1 MTHEESRQG
10 PPDELVDYIKRLVRI
25 ILEKLEQGSN
35 EGTLDQAQTRLYSSI
50 VMRSLSLWLEAL
62 NPRPRRQL
70 RSVLDGIEAQ
80 LREDTLGK
88 GEE

>member
-1 MTHEESRQG
+1 MTHEETRPG
-10 PPDELVDYIKRLVRI
+10 PPDELVDDIKRLIRI
-25 ILEKLEQGSN
+25 MLEKLEQGSN

-50 VMRSLSLWLEAL
+50 VMRSLGLWLEAL

-80 LREDTLGK
+80 LRRDTL
-88 GEE
+88 EEREE